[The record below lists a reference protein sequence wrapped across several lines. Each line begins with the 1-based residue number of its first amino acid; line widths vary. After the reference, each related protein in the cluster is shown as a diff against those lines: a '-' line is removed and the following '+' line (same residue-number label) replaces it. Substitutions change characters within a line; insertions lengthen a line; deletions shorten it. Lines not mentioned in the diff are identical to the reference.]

1 MAVRDGALQRY
12 GWLSIAAALA
22 TISLKTVAYAATG
35 SVGLLSD
42 AFESTVNLVAAVLA
56 LLALRLAARPPD
68 HNHHFGHGKVEY
80 LSAGAEGAMI
90 LAAAGAI
97 TVTAVPRLV
106 SPQELESVGLG
117 LAISGAASLVNLAV
131 GLALRRA
138 GRRHHSLV
146 LVADGQHLLADV
158 WTTGGVLVGVT
169 AAQLTGWTRL
179 DPIVALLVAANIVVT
194 GARLVRRS
202 TAGLM
207 DEALPAAEHDAIASV
222 LDEYRARGVEFHA
235 LRTGEAGSWPFVSVH
250 VLVPGA
256 WSVQRGHDLVEEI
269 EASLGR
275 AVPGALVFTHLEPV
289 EDPASFADIE
299 LGPR

>member
-158 WTTGGVLVGVT
+158 WTTGGVFVGVT